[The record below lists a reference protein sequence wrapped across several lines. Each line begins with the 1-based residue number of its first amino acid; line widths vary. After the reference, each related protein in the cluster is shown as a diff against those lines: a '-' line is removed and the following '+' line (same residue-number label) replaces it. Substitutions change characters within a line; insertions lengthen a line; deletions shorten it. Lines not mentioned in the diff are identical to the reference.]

1 MQIEKVI
8 QSKQYEILREHGL
21 INETAA
27 RDLEIRRKFRE
38 RIALDK
44 TRGWKK
50 QVKEQL
56 ADEYNIGISGIN
68 NILYNL
74 KKRLVNKPIYK

>member
-1 MQIEKVI
+1 MRIEKVI

-27 RDLEIRRKFRE
+27 RNLEIRKKFRE

-56 ADEYNIGISGIN
+56 ADEYNICVSAIN
-68 NILYNL
+68 NILYDL

>member
-27 RDLEIRRKFRE
+27 RDLEIRKKFRE
-38 RIALDK
+38 RSALDK

-56 ADEYNIGISGIN
+56 AEEYHLGISALD
-68 NILYNL
+68 NILYYS
-74 KKRLVNKPIYK
+74 KRKLGGKPIYK

>member
-21 INETAA
+21 INQTAA

>member
-1 MQIEKVI
+1 MQVEKIIETEEFK
-8 QSKQYEILREHGL
+8 ILRKAGL

-50 QVKEQL
+50 HVKEQL
-56 ADEYNIGISGIN
+56 AEEYHIGISAIN
-68 NILYNL
+68 NILYDL
-74 KKRLVNKPIYK
+74 KKKLKASL